1 MNRDYDSGV
10 SNAVS
15 LFVGEEIEKTPAY
28 GMKTLFVVGVH
39 PVEKLAS
46 IAKEHDCTHI
56 YTGAN
61 QSFQLIDYESVM
73 SWQSMVRG
81 LLELNF
87 WVTLDFDVAHILSV
101 HETGLCEF
109 NKFIPQISVKI
120 PYISLMNYNA
130 CVKIDDKDYNASNP
144 GVWIHNL
151 NELMDRNK
159 FTTWD
164 QYKNDKIIE

>member
-1 MNRDYDSGV
+1 MNRDYDSGTAATV
-10 SNAVS
+10 T

-39 PVEKLAS
+39 TVKKLNEL
-46 IAKEHDCTHI
+46 AKENNCQHI
-56 YTGAN
+56 YLGAN
-61 QSFQLIDYESVM
+61 HSFQLIDNESIM
-73 SWQSMVRG
+73 SWESMAKG
-81 LLELNF
+81 LLKLDF
-87 WVTLDFDVAHILSV
+87 LVTLDFDASHIIKIYDM
-101 HETGLCEF
+101 GLNEY

-130 CVKIDDKDYNASNP
+130 CIKIDDKDYNATNP

-159 FTTWD
+159 FTAWD